1 MLERPRSGDSPFK
14 FFLEE
19 VMAARRTGSRIIGIA
34 LVGLC
39 VATTARA
46 QLVLAGSVGGCA
58 GLVCLPLT
66 GFVTLPE
73 AANSVHWE
81 TFISSTNPA
90 AFGLSHR
97 KEHGQ
102 GRGNREDDNVGPFHL
117 DNAAAASAG
126 FVFTLFFTVLNSSL
140 GASNETGITG
150 TGSVAEVAAP
160 GTFGAPITAHL
171 EFGETSVIANPEPAT
186 LALMAT
192 GLLAVGGAGLLRR
205 RRRRANA

>member
-1 MLERPRSGDSPFK
+1 
-14 FFLEE
+14 
-19 VMAARRTGSRIIGIA
+19 MAARRTGSRIIGIA

-73 AANSVHWE
+73 EASSVRWE
-81 TFISSTNPA
+81 TFTNSTNPA

-97 KEHGQ
+97 KEHGR
-102 GRGNREDDNVGPFHL
+102 GWGNRGKHEDDNLGPFHL

-140 GASNETGITG
+140 GASNETGIAG
-150 TGSVAEVAAP
+150 TGGVADVTAP
-160 GTFGAPITAHL
+160 ATFGAPITAHL
-171 EFGETSVIANPEPAT
+171 DVGETSVIANPEPAT
-186 LALMAT
+186 LALVAT
-192 GLLAVGGAGLLRR
+192 GLLAVAGAERLRR
-205 RRRRANA
+205 RRRRGNT